1 MQGVNPD
8 ELEKACSL
16 LGDTVLDPAVW
27 PLAMDGIC
35 RAVGA
40 SGAMLL
46 QGDVRTPDIPRTA
59 SFDEQTQCY
68 FRGDWHIRDTRAK
81 YAVPLL
87 LRGASV
93 VIDQDI
99 MNAEQMRA
107 DAMYNELLIPLGF
120 QWFAGVGFWAESALW
135 GLSIQR
141 TITQGP
147 FEERDKGALAGLSR
161 NLTEA
166 ATISAAVGRSVLSGA
181 TNALNAVRRP
191 AIAIDRFA
199 FVLGANPA
207 MDCVFDDCIHVRNR
221 RLFVADVEAKTCL
234 ERLTDRLRTTSD
246 TDVLPCEPIVV
257 RRKRRAPVV
266 IRVLPVHGAARTPF
280 LGARALLTFASVEPR
295 PGPKPSL
302 LAKLFGLTPA
312 EAKLASLMAEGI
324 SVEKAAEALEISRET
339 ARNQLKA
346 VFAKTATHRQSEL
359 VALLSGL

>member
-1 MQGVNPD
+1 MSSRRR
-8 ELEKACSL
+8 AASL
-16 LGDTVLDPAVW
+16 AIRSW
-27 PLAMDGIC
+27 
-35 RAVGA
+35 
-40 SGAMLL
+40 
-46 QGDVRTPDIPRTA
+46 IPRSGRWRWT
-59 SFDEQTQCY
+59 
-68 FRGDWHIRDTRAK
+68 
-81 YAVPLL
+81 
-87 LRGASV
+87 
-93 VIDQDI
+93 
-99 MNAEQMRA
+99 
-107 DAMYNELLIPLGF
+107 
-120 QWFAGVGFWAESALW
+120 ESA
-135 GLSIQR
+135 
-141 TITQGP
+141 
-147 FEERDKGALAGLSR
+147 
-161 NLTEA
+161 
-166 ATISAAVGRSVLSGA
+166 GRSAPAEPCCSRVMFGTIRCARPPPKASPL

-199 FVLGANPA
+199 FVLDANPA

-266 IRVLPVHGAARTPF
+266 IRVLPVHGAARSPF

-295 PGPKPSL
+295 PGPKSSL

>member
-1 MQGVNPD
+1 MQSVNAD

-27 PLAMDGIC
+27 PLAMDEIC

-46 QGDVRTPDIPRTA
+46 QGDFRTPDIPRTA

-135 GLSIQR
+135 GLAIQR

-147 FEERDKGALAGLSR
+147 FEERDKGALAGVSR
-161 NLTEA
+161 KLTEV
-166 ATISAAVGRSVLSGA
+166 ATLSAAVGRKVLSGA

-191 AIAIDRFA
+191 AIAIDRPRVCA
-199 FVLGANPA
+199 RCQSRDGL
-207 MDCVFDDCIHVRNR
+207 
-221 RLFVADVEAKTCL
+221 RL
-234 ERLTDRLRTTSD
+234 
-246 TDVLPCEPIVV
+246 
-257 RRKRRAPVV
+257 
-266 IRVLPVHGAARTPF
+266 
-280 LGARALLTFASVEPR
+280 
-295 PGPKPSL
+295 
-302 LAKLFGLTPA
+302 
-312 EAKLASLMAEGI
+312 
-324 SVEKAAEALEISRET
+324 
-339 ARNQLKA
+339 
-346 VFAKTATHRQSEL
+346 
-359 VALLSGL
+359 

>member
-1 MQGVNPD
+1 MHGVKADP
-8 ELEKACSL
+8 LEKASTL

-27 PLAMDGIC
+27 PLAMDEIC

-68 FRGDWHIRDTRAK
+68 FRGDWHVRDTRAK

-147 FEERDKGALAGLSR
+147 FEEQDKGALAGVSR
-161 NLTEA
+161 KLTEV
-166 ATISAAVGRSVLSGA
+166 ATLSAAVGRRVLSGA

-191 AIAIDRFA
+191 AIAIDRFG
-199 FVLGANPA
+199 FVLDANPA

-234 ERLTDRLRTTSD
+234 N
-246 TDVLPCEPIVV
+246 
-257 RRKRRAPVV
+257 
-266 IRVLPVHGAARTPF
+266 G
-280 LGARALLTFASVEPR
+280 
-295 PGPKPSL
+295 
-302 LAKLFGLTPA
+302 
-312 EAKLASLMAEGI
+312 
-324 SVEKAAEALEISRET
+324 
-339 ARNQLKA
+339 
-346 VFAKTATHRQSEL
+346 
-359 VALLSGL
+359 

>member
-1 MQGVNPD
+1 MQGVNAN

-147 FEERDKGALAGLSR
+147 FEERDKGRAGR
-161 NLTEA
+161 
-166 ATISAAVGRSVLSGA
+166 GVL
-181 TNALNAVRRP
+181 
-191 AIAIDRFA
+191 
-199 FVLGANPA
+199 
-207 MDCVFDDCIHVRNR
+207 
-221 RLFVADVEAKTCL
+221 
-234 ERLTDRLRTTSD
+234 
-246 TDVLPCEPIVV
+246 
-257 RRKRRAPVV
+257 
-266 IRVLPVHGAARTPF
+266 
-280 LGARALLTFASVEPR
+280 
-295 PGPKPSL
+295 
-302 LAKLFGLTPA
+302 
-312 EAKLASLMAEGI
+312 
-324 SVEKAAEALEISRET
+324 
-339 ARNQLKA
+339 
-346 VFAKTATHRQSEL
+346 
-359 VALLSGL
+359 